1 MNRIFKQLAAVL
13 LALVLLVGTALAAL
27 LIEANRNNRAMAV

>member
-13 LALVLLVGTALAAL
+13 LALVLSFVVTLIARRGTIARQ
-27 LIEANRNNRAMAV
+27 EDRA